1 MSSLDRWLC
10 LHVLAAV
17 HEIHTWYGIYLV
29 SDHVLSQMKLPHHL
43 ILTHLV
49 INIRVMMV
57 ALSGGGVPLSVKELQ
72 H

>member
-1 MSSLDRWLC
+1 M
-10 LHVLAAV
+10 
-17 HEIHTWYGIYLV
+17 V

-49 INIRVMMV
+49 INIRDADDGGLVW
-57 ALSGGGVPLSVKELQ
+57 SGRRGGEDDLLTRRGVPLSVKELQ